1 MEMLLDRKDKTSNST
16 EKKKKLD
23 YWNDS
28 LIQDYYINY
37 YQNLSI
43 KELDEEFNKDIRT
56 LTKAL
61 SKLPDS
67 ERKAFVNILSRVIE
81 FYLENK
87 IEKEIDRSLFKII
100 KF

>member
-1 MEMLLDRKDKTSNST
+1 MLLDRKDKTSNST

-87 IEKEIDRSLFKII
+87 IEKEIDRSLFKIL

>member
-1 MEMLLDRKDKTSNST
+1 METFLDRKDKTSKSID
-16 EKKKKLD
+16 KRQKID

-28 LIQDYYINY
+28 LIRDYYINY

-43 KELDEEFNKDIRT
+43 KELDEEFNMDIRK

-67 ERKAFVNILSRVIE
+67 ERKAFVDVLYRIIE

-87 IEKEIDRSLFKII
+87 IEKEIDRSFSKIL

>member
-1 MEMLLDRKDKTSNST
+1 MEMLLDKKDKTSNSI

-37 YQNLSI
+37 YQNLSV
-43 KELDEEFNKDIRT
+43 KQLDEEFNKDIRT

-67 ERKAFVNILSRVIE
+67 ERKAFVDILSRIIE

-87 IEKEIDRSLFKII
+87 IEKEIDRSLFKIL

>member
-1 MEMLLDRKDKTSNST
+1 MEMLLDKKDKISNSI

-37 YQNLSI
+37 YQNLSV
-43 KELDEEFNKDIRT
+43 KQLDEEFIKDIRT

-67 ERKAFVNILSRVIE
+67 ERKAFVDILSRIIE

-87 IEKEIDRSLFKII
+87 IEKEIDQSLFKIL

>member
-67 ERKAFVNILSRVIE
+67 ERKAFVNILYRVIE

-87 IEKEIDRSLFKII
+87 IEKEIDRSLFKIL

>member
-87 IEKEIDRSLFKII
+87 IEKEIDRSLFKIL